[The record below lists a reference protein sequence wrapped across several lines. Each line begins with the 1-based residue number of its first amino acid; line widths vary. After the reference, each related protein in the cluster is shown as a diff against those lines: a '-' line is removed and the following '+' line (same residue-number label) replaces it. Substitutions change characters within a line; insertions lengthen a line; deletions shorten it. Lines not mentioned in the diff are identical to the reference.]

1 MNLLLKNSYII
12 DGTGSN
18 AYLADIEIEND
29 YIKKIEPNIDSN
41 GKKVIDINGK
51 VVTPGFID
59 THSHSDLKVLSEPFL
74 ESKIRQG
81 ITTEVLGQ
89 DGISMAP
96 LPLEFIGPWKKNL
109 AGLDGENNNITWDWI
124 TTDGY
129 LNRLKEAK
137 PSINYCYLVPH
148 GNIRMEAMGLS
159 SDTPTETELK
169 KMCDI
174 LDRELKSG
182 AIGFSSGLIYTP
194 CNYSATEEIIEL
206 CKVVAKHN
214 KVFVVH
220 QRNEADDIL
229 NSMEEIFT
237 VARES
242 GVRIHFSHFKV
253 CGIKNR
259 NKISKIIELLDR
271 AKEENIVLTF
281 DQYPYEAGST
291 MLSVVIPHWAHE
303 GGTDKLIERLKVKS
317 NREKIKKDI
326 IEGIKGWDNFIDFAG
341 FDNIFITSVQSKKNE
356 ILIGK
361 SIKEIADYLNKN
373 EFDVIFDLLV
383 EENNSV
389 GMYDNFGLEED
400 IIHFLKRV
408 EQNVCTDGLLS
419 GKPHPRVY
427 GSFPKVIRRF
437 VRELKAI
444 TLEEAINKMTHK
456 AAIAMNIRD
465 RGLIKEGMKADLVI
479 FDKDIISDTAT
490 FINPIQYPIGIEYV
504 IVNGKIIVENNNN
517 NSVASGEI
525 IRF

>member
-12 DGTGSN
+12 DGTGVE
-18 AYLADIEIEND
+18 AYFADIEIEND
-29 YIKKIEPNIDSN
+29 YIKKIEPNIDGN
-41 GKKVIDINGK
+41 GKKVINVNGK
-51 VVTPGFID
+51 AVSPGFID
-59 THSHSDLKVLSEPFL
+59 THSHSDLKILSEPFL

-96 LPLEFIGPWKKNL
+96 LPIEFIGPWKKNL
-109 AGLDGENNNITWDWI
+109 AGLDGENNDISWDWI
-124 TTDGY
+124 TTEGY
-129 LNRLKEAK
+129 LNRLEAAK
-137 PSINYCYLVPH
+137 PAINYCYLVPH

-159 SDTPTETELK
+159 SLAPTETELK

-174 LDRELKSG
+174 LDRELKAG

-194 CNYSATEEIIEL
+194 CNYSGTEEIIEL
-206 CKVVAKHN
+206 CKVVAKHD

-237 VARES
+237 VAKKS
-242 GVRIHFSHFKV
+242 GVKIHFSHFKV

-259 NKISKIIELLDR
+259 VKIPKIIELLDR
-271 AKEENIVLTF
+271 AKKENIVLTF

-303 GGTDKLIERLKVKS
+303 GGTDRLIERLKIQADRK
-317 NREKIKKDI
+317 KIKKNI
-326 IEGIKGWDNFIDFAG
+326 LEGIPGWDNFIDFAG

-361 SIKEIADYLNKN
+361 SIKEIAGYLDKD
-373 EFDVIFDLLV
+373 EFDVIFDLLI

-400 IIHFLKRV
+400 LIHFLKRE

-444 TLEEAINKMTHK
+444 SLEEAINKMTYK
-456 AAIAMNIRD
+456 AAVAMNIKD
-465 RGLIKEGMKADLVI
+465 RGTVKEGMKADLVI
-479 FDKDIISDTAT
+479 FDKDTVSDTAT
-490 FINPIQYPIGIEYV
+490 FINPIQYPVGIEYV
-504 IVNGKIIVENNNN
+504 IVNGKVIVENETN
-517 NSVASGEI
+517 NSAASGEI
-525 IRF
+525 IKF